1 MLSLQ
6 SCLRPNEEEVAAK
19 VMDGEAILINLSSG
33 IYYSMDKVGG
43 VLWELIEKRHSLE
56 EITAAISGRYE
67 VSPEQAQADVERL
80 ASELLQE
87 NLVVVADDAAPRE
100 KFQLRDP
107 QQRQAYESPQL
118 NIYRDMGALLALDP
132 PMPGLEATPWKESE
146 EEPPKS
152 TICKERK

>member
-6 SCLRPNEEEVAAK
+6 TRLRPNEEEVAAK

-43 VLWELIEKRHSLE
+43 VVWELIEKRHSLE
-56 EITAAISGRYE
+56 EMREAISRRYD

-80 ASELLQE
+80 ANELLE
-87 NLVVVADDAAPRE
+87 EKLVLGSDDPGPRE
-100 KFQLRDP
+100 EFSLLT
-107 QQRQAYESPQL
+107 QQSRELYESPQL

-146 EEPPKS
+146 EEPVK
-152 TICKERK
+152 